1 MESQNSHHSP
11 SPQKTG
17 IGKFFIRTIYEGLSA
32 ITPIGGVIFLVIYC
46 LKALSHVGSLLS
58 TSLKDFA
65 TVIEFESSDTL
76 TRLENA
82 LSHPWVLVLLP
93 IFCSFM
99 LGLLIKSTFGGFCY
113 KICDRL
119 LLQLPGI
126 TLLYSSLKQFVR
138 SISDLGG
145 NQKFKSVAYVE
156 YPSPGCRLLG
166 FVTGSYF
173 DETTQK
179 DVTTIFVPTSPNPAT
194 GFVLVVDNDK
204 VIHSPLSLE
213 EAGKLVLSAGLVH
226 PPTEHLK
233 NSTF

>member
-1 MESQNSHHSP
+1 MERQDSQQNTP
-11 SPQKTG
+11 SLNKG
-17 IGKFFIRTIYEGLSA
+17 GGRFFTHTIYEGLRA
-32 ITPIGGVIFLVIYC
+32 ITPIGGVLFVIIYC
-46 LKALSHVGSLLS
+46 LKALSHIGTLLS
-58 TSLKDFA
+58 KGLTDSAPLIKF
-65 TVIEFESSDTL
+65 VSDDTIL
-76 TRLENA
+76 YLA
-82 LSHPWVLVLLP
+82 HLLSHPAVLVSLP
-93 IFCSFM
+93 LICAFV
-99 LGLLIKSTFGGFCY
+99 LGLLIKSTIGSFCY
-113 KICDRL
+113 NVCDRL

-126 TLLYSSLKQFVR
+126 KLLYSSLKQFVS
-138 SISDLGG
+138 SISNLGG